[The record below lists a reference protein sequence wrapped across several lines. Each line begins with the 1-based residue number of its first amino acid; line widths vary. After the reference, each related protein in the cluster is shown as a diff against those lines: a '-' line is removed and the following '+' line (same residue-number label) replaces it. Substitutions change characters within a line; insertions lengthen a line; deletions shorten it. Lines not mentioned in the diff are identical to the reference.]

1 MSADKKPTTF
11 ADIAEQTRKYH
22 EKAFLDFISDHRNQW
37 ELFQRM
43 LDTPKPS
50 RD

>member
-22 EKAFLDFISDHRNQW
+22 EKAFLDFICNHINQW
-37 ELFQRM
+37 ELFQFM
-43 LDTPKPS
+43 LANPKSS